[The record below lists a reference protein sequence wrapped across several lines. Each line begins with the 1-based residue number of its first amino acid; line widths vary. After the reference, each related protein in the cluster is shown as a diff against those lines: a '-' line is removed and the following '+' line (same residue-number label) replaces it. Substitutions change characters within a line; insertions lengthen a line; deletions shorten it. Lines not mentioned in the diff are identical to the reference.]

1 MSKKAKI
8 ILFTVGIAIFIYL
21 VNDFG
26 LNNILINL
34 KKTGWYFIPVIG
46 VWAFVYLCNA
56 FAWRFVIGN
65 DSKKISFSKILSITI
80 SGFAINYITPSISF
94 GGEPYRIAEL
104 RLPLGMSKAVS
115 STFLYSMI
123 HFLSSFLFW
132 ILVILLALVSLTITS
147 ATKISLIL
155 TIIVFF
161 VIVYFFINRHKN
173 GILESSLNL
182 ITRIPFIKKLVSK
195 YSNKIESVKK
205 IDEQIKDLYLN
216 RKGDFFSALSFEILA
231 RIIASLENL
240 FILKAIGIDI
250 TFSQALYINAVSSFV
265 INLFFFMPLE
275 LGSREGGLVLVL
287 KTLKISS
294 SLGIYIGLVNRIRE
308 LLWILIGLILIVSG
322 KKKITKELTAKEED
336 YEKSTVV

>member
-26 LNNILINL
+26 LNNIFINL
-34 KKTGWYFIPVIG
+34 KKTGWYLIPVIG

-56 FAWRFVIGN
+56 FAWRFVIGD
-65 DSKKISFSKILSITI
+65 DSKKISFGKIFSITI
-80 SGFAINYITPSISF
+80 SGFSLNYLTPSISL

-104 RLPLGMSKAVS
+104 RKPLGMSKAVS

-123 HFLSSFLFW
+123 HFLSSFVFW
-132 ILVILLALVSLTITS
+132 ILIILLALVSLVITS
-147 ATKISLIL
+147 ATKISLIITL
-155 TIIVFF
+155 IVFF

-173 GILESSLNL
+173 GIAESLLNL
-182 ITRIPFIKKLVSK
+182 ITRIPFVKTLASK
-195 YSNKIESVKK
+195 YSDKIESVRKV
-205 IDEQIKDLYLN
+205 DEQIKDLYLN
-216 RKGDFFSALSFEILA
+216 RKADFFSALSLEILA
-231 RIIASLENL
+231 RIIASLEYL
-240 FILKAIGIDI
+240 FILKSIGIDI
-250 TFSQALYINAVSSFV
+250 TFPQALYITAFSSFV
-265 INLFFFMPLE
+265 INLFFFMPLG

-308 LLWILIGLILIVSG
+308 LFWILIGLILIVSG
-322 KKKITKELTAKEED
+322 KKKMTKELIVKEEK
-336 YEKSTVV
+336 YERSVVV

>member
-1 MSKKAKI
+1 MSRKAKI
-8 ILFTVGIAIFIYL
+8 ILFAVGVAIFIYL

-34 KKTGWYFIPVIG
+34 KKTGWYFIPVFG

-65 DSKKISFSKILSITI
+65 DSKKISFGKILSITI
-80 SGFAINYITPSISF
+80 SGFAINYITPSISL
-94 GGEPYRIAEL
+94 GGEPYRVAEL
-104 RLPLGMSKAVS
+104 RKPLGISKAVS

-123 HFLSSFLFW
+123 HFLSSFVFW
-132 ILVILLALVSLTITS
+132 ILIILLALVSLTITS
-147 ATKISLIL
+147 ATKISLIVTL
-155 TIIVFF
+155 IVFF

-173 GILESSLNL
+173 GILESLLN
-182 ITRIPFIKKLVSK
+182 ITAKIPFIKKLASK
-195 YSNKIESVKK
+195 YSDKIEPIKK

-216 RKGDFFSALSFEILA
+216 RKSDFFSALSLEILA

-250 TFSQALYINAVSSFV
+250 TFSQALYINAFSSFV

-287 KTLKISS
+287 KTLRISS

-308 LLWILIGLILIVSG
+308 LLWILIGLILIISG
-322 KKKITKELTAKEED
+322 KKKPTKELTAKEKE
-336 YEKSTVV
+336 YEKSAIV

>member
-8 ILFTVGIAIFIYL
+8 ILFAVGIAIFIYL

-26 LNNILINL
+26 LNNIFINL
-34 KKTGWYFIPVIG
+34 KKTGWYLIPVIG
-46 VWAFVYLCNA
+46 VWAFVYLFNA
-56 FAWRFVIGN
+56 FAWRFVIGD
-65 DSKKISFSKILSITI
+65 DSKKISFGKILSITI
-80 SGFAINYITPSISF
+80 SGFSLNYLTPSISL

-104 RLPLGMSKAVS
+104 RKPLGMSKAVS

-123 HFLSSFLFW
+123 HFLSSFVFW
-132 ILVILLALVSLTITS
+132 ILIILLALVSLVITS
-147 ATKISLIL
+147 ATKISLIITL
-155 TIIVFF
+155 IVFF

-173 GILESSLNL
+173 GILESLLNL
-182 ITRIPFIKKLVSK
+182 ITRIPFVKIFASK
-195 YSNKIESVKK
+195 YSDKIESVKK

-216 RKGDFFSALSFEILA
+216 RKADFFSALSLEILA
-231 RIIASLENL
+231 RIIASLEYL
-240 FILKAIGIDI
+240 FILKSIGIDI
-250 TFSQALYINAVSSFV
+250 TFSHALYINAFSSFV

-308 LLWILIGLILIVSG
+308 LLWILIGLILIVSS
-322 KKKITKELTAKEED
+322 KKKITKELIVKEEK
-336 YEKSTVV
+336 YERSAVV